1 MLKTQLI
8 CVGKLKESYWRDAC
22 AEYSKRLSA
31 FCKFSILELPEYRLP
46 EKPSQAQIDHALE
59 EEGKK
64 ILAAVDGYP
73 VAALCVEGKAISSE
87 QFASEISGICQSG
100 SGGVSFVIG
109 SSYGLSPSVKEASFF
124 RLSLSS
130 MTFPHQLARVVLCE
144 QIYRAF
150 QILGN
155 GHYHK

>member
-8 CVGKLKESYWRDAC
+8 CVGKLKETYWRDAC
-22 AEYSKRLSA
+22 AEYVKRLSA

-64 ILAAVDGYP
+64 ILAAADGYP
-73 VAALCVEGKAISSE
+73 VMALCVEGKAISSE
-87 QFASEISGICQSG
+87 QFASEISDICQSG
-100 SGGVSFVIG
+100 SGGLSFVIG
-109 SSYGLSPSVKEASFF
+109 SSYGLCPAVKEASFF

>member
-1 MLKTQLI
+1 MLKIQLI
-8 CVGKLKESYWRDAC
+8 CIGKLKEAYWRDAC
-22 AEYSKRLSA
+22 AEYCKRLSA

-46 EKPSQAQIDHALE
+46 EKPSQAQIQHALE

-64 ILAAVDGYP
+64 ILAAAGGYP
-73 VAALCVEGKAISSE
+73 VAALCVEGEAISSE
-87 QFASEISGICQSG
+87 RFASAISDICVDG
-100 SGGVSFVIG
+100 NGGVNFVIG

-124 RLSLSS
+124 RMSLSS

>member
-1 MLKTQLI
+1 MLKVQLI
-8 CVGKLKESYWRDAC
+8 CIGKLKEAYWRDAC
-22 AEYSKRLSA
+22 AEYGKRLTA

-46 EKPSQAQIDHALE
+46 DKPSQAQIEHALE

-64 ILAAVDGYP
+64 ILAAAGGYP
-73 VAALCVEGKAISSE
+73 VAALCVEGESISSE
-87 QFASEISGICQSG
+87 RFASAISDICLDG
-100 SGGVSFVIG
+100 NGGVNFVIG
-109 SSYGLSPSVKEASFF
+109 SSYGLSSAVKEASFF